1 MKQLL
6 EEITPKLKEVF
17 SYLHNHPE
25 ISWHEYNT
33 TAYLQR
39 LLESYGFEPH
49 LLVESTGLYVE
60 IGSGKPVIGLRTDI
74 DALWQEV
81 DGKFQ
86 ANHSCGHDGH
96 MTMAIGTLLLL
107 QKLYTPEDAMI
118 RVLFQPAEE
127 KGQGALHFIEQGL
140 VDDIDYLFGVHVRPI
155 QELQD
160 GTFSPAIYH
169 GAARLITGT
178 IYGREAHGARPHLG
192 KNAIE
197 IGASLV
203 NALQSIH
210 IDPLIP
216 SSIKL
221 TKFQAGSAANV
232 IPGKAEFS
240 IDVRSQ
246 KNEGINALMNAFQN
260 AIRGVESQYN
270 IEIDYQIEAN
280 IAAAEVDEDAMQ
292 LMRQAIVDT
301 VGEANTKPPIVTP
314 GGEDFHFY
322 TLKCPN
328 IKATM
333 LGLGCGLQP
342 GLHHPKMTFNREAL
356 ITGVEILTRTVL
368 NAVAYAKKEVTCND
382 NV

>member
-6 EEITPKLKEVF
+6 EEITPTLKDVF
-17 SYLHNHPE
+17 TYLHNHPE
-25 ISWHEYNT
+25 ISWKEQNT
-33 TAYLQR
+33 TNYIKQ
-39 LLESYGFEPH
+39 LLESYGFTPH
-49 LLVESTGLYVE
+49 LIEGSTGLYVE
-60 IGSGKPVIGLRTDI
+60 IGHGKPVIGLRTDI

-81 DGKFQ
+81 DGVFK

-107 QKLYTPEDAMI
+107 QKLHDPEKGTI

-127 KGQGALHFIEQGL
+127 KGQGALHLIEKGL
-140 VDDIDYLFGVHVRPI
+140 VDDLDYLFGVHVRPI
-155 QELQD
+155 EELQD

-178 IYGREAHGARPHLG
+178 IHGREAHGARPHLG

-210 IDPLIP
+210 INPMIP

-221 TKFQAGSAANV
+221 TKFHAGSAANI
-232 IPGKAEFS
+232 IPGKAEFA
-240 IDVRSQ
+240 IDARSQ
-246 KNEGINALMNAFQN
+246 KNDGITALMKEFEN
-260 AIRGVESQYN
+260 AIAGVEKQYD
-270 IEIDYQIEAN
+270 ITIDYQIDAN
-280 IAAAEVDEDAMQ
+280 IAAAEVDEEAMQ
-292 LMRQAIVDT
+292 LMRKAIVES
-301 VGEANTKPPIVTP
+301 VGEAHTKPPVVTT

-342 GLHHPKMTFNREAL
+342 GLHHPNMTFNREAL

-368 NAVAYAKKEVTCND
+368 NAVTYAKKEVTSK
-382 NV
+382 

>member
-1 MKQLL
+1 MKELL
-6 EEITPKLKEVF
+6 EELKPKLKEIF
-17 SYLHNHPE
+17 SYLHKHPE
-25 ISWHEYNT
+25 ISWHEKNT
-33 TAYLQR
+33 TTYLKE
-39 LLESYGFEPH
+39 LLESYGFKPQLIEGA
-49 LLVESTGLYVE
+49 TGLYVE
-60 IGSGKPVIGLRTDI
+60 IGTGKPIIGLRTDI

-81 DGKFQ
+81 DGTFR

-107 QKLYTPEDAMI
+107 NKLHNPEDGTI

-127 KGQGALHFIEQGL
+127 RGQGALYLIEKGL
-140 VDDIDYLFGVHVRPI
+140 VDDLDYLFGVHVRPI

-197 IGASLV
+197 IGATLV

-216 SSIKL
+216 SSIKM
-221 TKFQAGSAANV
+221 TKFQAGTSSNI

-240 IDVRSQ
+240 IDARSQ
-246 KNEGINALMNAFQN
+246 RNEGINTLMTEFEN
-260 AIRGVESQYN
+260 AIRGIEKQYN
-270 IEIDYQIEAN
+270 IQIDYRIDGN
-280 IAAAEVDEDAMQ
+280 VAAAEVSEEAIL

-301 VGEANTKPPIVTP
+301 VGEENTKPPVITP

-322 TLKCPN
+322 TLKRPN

-342 GLHHPKMTFNREAL
+342 GLHHPQMTFNREAL

-368 NAVAYAKKEVTCND
+368 NTVTYVKKGSD
-382 NV
+382 RS

>member
-6 EEITPKLKEVF
+6 EEITPTLKEVF
-17 SYLHNHPE
+17 TYLHSHPE
-25 ISWHEYNT
+25 ISWKEQNT
-33 TAYLQR
+33 TNYIKQ
-39 LLESYGFEPH
+39 LLESYDFEPH
-49 LLVESTGLYVE
+49 LIDGSTGLYVE
-60 IGSGKPVIGLRTDI
+60 IGHGKPVIGLRTDI

-81 DGKFQ
+81 DGVFQ

-107 QKLYTPEDAMI
+107 QKLHNAENGTI

-127 KGQGALHFIEQGL
+127 KGQGALHLIEKGL
-140 VDDIDYLFGVHVRPI
+140 VQDLDFLFGVHVRPI
-155 QELQD
+155 EELQD

-210 IDPLIP
+210 INPMIP

-221 TKFQAGSAANV
+221 TKFHAGSATNI

-240 IDVRSQ
+240 IDARSQ
-246 KNEGINALMNAFQN
+246 KNDGITALMKEFEQTIA
-260 AIRGVESQYN
+260 GVEKQYD
-270 IEIDYQIEAN
+270 IKIDYKIDAS
-280 IAAAEVDEDAMQ
+280 IAAAEVDKEAMQ
-292 LMRQAIVDT
+292 LMHKAIVET
-301 VGEANTKPPIVTP
+301 VGEANTKPPVVTT

-342 GLHHPKMTFNREAL
+342 GLHHPNMTFNRDAL

-368 NAVAYAKKEVTCND
+368 NAVTYAQEEVTPK
-382 NV
+382 